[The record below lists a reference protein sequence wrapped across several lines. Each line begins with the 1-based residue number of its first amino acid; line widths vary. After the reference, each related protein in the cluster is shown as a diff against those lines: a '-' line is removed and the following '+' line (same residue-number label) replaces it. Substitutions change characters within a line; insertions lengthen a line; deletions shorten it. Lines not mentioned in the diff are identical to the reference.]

1 MTMTLITSIFRFV
14 TTKYLKETFS
24 TEFSEDLGI
33 GIFVCVI
40 IFTVHA
46 AGCAFKY
53 GIRRVKP
60 SEPEIISIPNF
71 NETKS
76 SVGNENNFV

>member
-1 MTMTLITSIFRFV
+1 MTLITSIFRFIA
-14 TTKYLKETFS
+14 TEYLEEKFT

-46 AGCAFKY
+46 AGCAFKF
-53 GIRRVKP
+53 GIRKVKP
-60 SEPEIISIPNF
+60 SEPKIISIPNF
-71 NETKS
+71 NEIKS
-76 SVGNENNFV
+76 NESNLV